1 MTVNGVYS
9 YVSTLFHPYIMGCF
23 GAGSNVTGM
32 YQQCSTNPRTCGV
45 TYSASS
51 SSQGAISSFGK
62 MSAII
67 AAISASALAA
77 LY

>member
-9 YVSTLFHPYIMGCF
+9 YVGTLFHPYVMGCF

-32 YQQCSTNPRTCGV
+32 YQQCSANPRTCGV
-45 TYSASS
+45 TYVAT
-51 SSQGAISSFGK
+51 SSQLDNSSFGK
-62 MSAII
+62 LSAII
-67 AAISASALAA
+67 AALSASALAA

>member
-1 MTVNGVYS
+1 
-9 YVSTLFHPYIMGCF
+9 MGCF

-45 TYSASS
+45 TYTSTSTKE
-51 SSQGAISSFGK
+51 AITSLGK

-67 AAISASALAA
+67 AAVSASAIAS